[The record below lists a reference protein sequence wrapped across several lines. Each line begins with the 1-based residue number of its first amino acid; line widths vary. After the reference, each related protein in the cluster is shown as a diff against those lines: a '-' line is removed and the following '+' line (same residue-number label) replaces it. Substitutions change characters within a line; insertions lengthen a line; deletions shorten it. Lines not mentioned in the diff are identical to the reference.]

1 MKEQYDVNESLLKE
15 IEKNKDYI
23 RELSEEISDLNANI
37 QELKNICSLLY
48 KKYNME
54 HSEILNRKEK
64 IDMKEND
71 AIIKA
76 YKAIIPK
83 YIKDKQIQHNRF
95 FTCCDDIAIAIQK
108 RKMEGK

>member
-1 MKEQYDVNESLLKE
+1 MYYNT
-15 IEKNKDYI
+15 YI
-23 RELSEEISDLNANI
+23 
-37 QELKNICSLLY
+37 
-48 KKYNME
+48 KKRGNNL
-54 HSEILNRKEK
+54 LNRKEN
-64 IDMKEND
+64 DMKEND
-71 AIIKA
+71 ELIKA

>member
-1 MKEQYDVNESLLKE
+1 
-15 IEKNKDYI
+15 
-23 RELSEEISDLNANI
+23 
-37 QELKNICSLLY
+37 
-48 KKYNME
+48 
-54 HSEILNRKEK
+54 
-64 IDMKEND
+64 MKENYD
-71 AIIKA
+71 LFKA

>member
-1 MKEQYDVNESLLKE
+1 MKTQYD
-15 IEKNKDYI
+15 
-23 RELSEEISDLNANI
+23 EL
-37 QELKNICSLLY
+37 
-48 KKYNME
+48 
-54 HSEILNRKEK
+54 
-64 IDMKEND
+64 
-71 AIIKA
+71 IKA